1 MIDTL
6 LAVLFLAGACVG
18 HVALLVRLHNWCYGQ
33 ALPRRVTDGLQVL
46 FGLLTLA
53 GLAAFW
59 LAGPDLRPLL
69 LAEDVTPVGRALGV
83 YAALCWPVGFIVL
96 PAVTV
101 ARLRRRCLALAHN
114 HTETV
119 DVAARL
125 GAKPV
130 GSGKHRRLACLP
142 YNEVFTVNLAER
154 ALLLPTLPAEWDG
167 LSILHLSDLH
177 LCGTP
182 SAAYFEYVLDRCREW
197 SPDLVSF
204 TGDLADGAEYLEWV
218 APLFGRLRWREAG
231 LAILGN
237 HDFWYEPEQAR
248 ERLQRAGLR
257 VLANTWEQI
266 EVRDRPL
273 VVIGHEGPWL
283 RPAPDL
289 SGCPEGVFRLC
300 LSHTPDNIAWARQHN
315 IDLML
320 SGHVHGGQI
329 RLPLVGSLLVP
340 SAYGRK
346 YDCGVFQEG
355 PTLLHVSRGLGGE
368 APLRFNCR
376 PEATLL
382 VLRRPPVQA
391 NGSA

>member
-6 LAVLFLAGACVG
+6 VAVLFFAGAAIG
-18 HVALLVRLHNWCYGQ
+18 HVTLLVRIHNWCYGQ
-33 ALPRRVTDGLQVL
+33 ALPRRATDVIQVGC
-46 FGLLTLA
+46 GLLTLT
-53 GLAAFW
+53 GLAALW

-69 LAEDVTPVGRALGV
+69 FASEVTPLGRGLGV
-83 YAALCWPVGFIVL
+83 YAVVCCLLGFVVL

-101 ARLRRRCLALAHN
+101 ARLRRRCPSLAHN

-125 GAKPV
+125 GVKLV
-130 GSGKHRRLACLP
+130 GSGKHRLLALLP
-142 YNEVFTVNLAER
+142 GNEVFQVDLAER
-154 ALLLPTLPAEWDG
+154 TLLLPQLPAEWDG
-167 LSILHLSDLH
+167 LTILHLSDLH

-197 SPDLVSF
+197 QPDLVAF
-204 TGDLADGAEYLEWV
+204 TGDLADGVEYLEWV
-218 APLFGRLRWREAG
+218 KPLLGRLRWQVVG

-237 HDFWYEPEQAR
+237 HDFWYEPEEAR
-248 ERLQRAGLR
+248 ERLRGVGLR

-266 EVRDRPL
+266 EVRGRPL

-289 SGCPEGVFRLC
+289 AGCPEGVFRLC
-300 LSHTPDNIAWARQHN
+300 LSHTPDNIAWARRHG

-320 SGHVHGGQI
+320 AGHVHGGQI
-329 RLPLVGSLLVP
+329 RFPLLGSMLVP

-346 YDCGVFQEG
+346 YDCGLFEEG

-368 APLRFNCR
+368 HPLRYNCR

-382 VLRRPPVQA
+382 VLRRSHPV
-391 NGSA
+391 